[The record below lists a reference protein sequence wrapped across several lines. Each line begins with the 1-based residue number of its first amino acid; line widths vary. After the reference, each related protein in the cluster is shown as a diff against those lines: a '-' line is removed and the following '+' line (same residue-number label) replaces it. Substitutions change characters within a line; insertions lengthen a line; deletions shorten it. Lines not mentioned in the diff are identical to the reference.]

1 MSGWHQ
7 KPFKTN
13 IATLLTHVT
22 VTLVLRFFN
31 SVPLINRYV
40 KYRDLSR
47 ATKAHPSPRVS
58 EDFDSG
64 AFGGGCSVVP
74 VESLPLE
81 LWVVV
86 RYILV
91 LFDPVLSLVVF
102 VELFKVGAS
111 ISVVVLVL
119 SECAVFS
126 VGDVG
131 VCAFVQLLWWF
142 DFGRFDVG
150 IGVHVSPGTVKWNQ
164 FKVKA
169 VFNGVM
175 KWLMCLQ

>member
-1 MSGWHQ
+1 M
-7 KPFKTN
+7 
-13 IATLLTHVT
+13 T

-31 SVPLINRYV
+31 CVPLINRYV

-47 ATKAHPSPRVS
+47 AIKAHPSPRLS

-64 AFGGGCSVVP
+64 ACGGGCSVVP

-81 LWVVV
+81 LGVVV

-91 LFDPVLSLVVF
+91 LFDPVFSLIVF
-102 VELFKVGAS
+102 VEFFKVGAC

-119 SECAVFS
+119 SGCAVFS

-131 VCAFVQLLWWF
+131 VCVFVQLLWWF
-142 DFGRFDVG
+142 DFGLFDVG
-150 IGVHVSPGTVKWNQ
+150 IGVHVSPGTVK
-164 FKVKA
+164 
-169 VFNGVM
+169 
-175 KWLMCLQ
+175 